1 MPRIFHVPNV
11 SLNVSDAP
19 DTPLHSGEDWELAVA
34 CDKVLDTFCHLI
46 MYRNQF
52 SEILVFHSITF
63 FLKFVASTILTVFLV
78 WLVRTELI

>member
-19 DTPLHSGEDWELAVA
+19 DTPLDSGEDLELAVA
-34 CDKVLDTFCHLI
+34 CDKVLDTFCHLM

-52 SEILVFHSITF
+52 SEILVFHSTGP
-63 FLKFVASTILTVFLV
+63 VAYSDTLRQREKYHCKQLS
-78 WLVRTELI
+78 L

>member
-19 DTPLHSGEDWELAVA
+19 DTPLHSGEDLELAVA

-52 SEILVFHSITF
+52 SEILAFHSITF
-63 FLKFVASTILTVFLV
+63 FLRFVASTILTVFLV